1 MGISSGVGLMSGLDI
16 EGIITATMNVERSP
30 ILRLQSNQAAFQA
43 KISSYG
49 NLKGVLSGLKS
60 AITALAD
67 SDNFAAGYSASS
79 SDKDILTVEASDTA
93 SGGIYNLKINNLA
106 TSSQMV
112 SNTYLE
118 SDSDVGT
125 GTLHFKVGDGEKQSV
140 DISSEDQ
147 TLSGIATAINEA
159 NLDVTASVLK
169 VAENDYRMTLTAKDT
184 GKDIDFTFQEEG
196 FTFSTTTQATSSN
209 GEKIESQEFDSD
221 ITALGLTGTV
231 SVNGTDI
238 VMTGTETL
246 NDIQTSVDAIAG
258 ISATVNFDADSG
270 KYTLDIEN
278 DTAEGNVTLNFSDS
292 DATGGFSELIDDVA
306 TALTITA
313 EKALININNIDV
325 ERESNSIDDL
335 ITGVTI
341 DLVNEDPAETVTI
354 SVTGNYNTAQN
365 KVTDFVNAYN
375 EVISAIDAMQSY
387 NTETGQAGNLLGDS
401 TTNLLKSGLRRM
413 LSSSVDGLDASV
425 NSLSNLG
432 IEMQDSGQLK
442 FTSETFSSA
451 MDSNTSD
458 ITSFFSQETTGAEG
472 FAVKFETL
480 LAGYLDSDGILAAKE
495 DGYNSSISRM
505 DDNIES
511 IERRL
516 VTRENNLR
524 QQYINLEELMS
535 GFMSTSSY
543 MSNQLSVLSNMTS
556 SFYK

>member
-16 EGIITATMNVERSP
+16 EGIITATMNVERTP

-49 NLKGVLSGLKS
+49 NLKGVLSGLRS

-79 SDKDILTVEASDTA
+79 SDEDILTVEASDTA

-169 VAENDYRMTLTAKDT
+169 VAENDYRMTLTAKET

-313 EKALININNIDV
+313 EKALININNIDI

-432 IEMQDSGQLK
+432 IEMQDSGKLE
-442 FTSETFSSA
+442 FTSGTFSSA
-451 MDSNTSD
+451 MDSYTSD

-472 FAVKFETL
+472 FAVKFENL
-480 LAGYLDSDGILAAKE
+480 LDGYLDSDGILAAKE
-495 DGYNSSISRM
+495 DGYNSSISRI

-524 QQYINLEELMS
+524 QQYINLEELMA

-543 MSNQLSVLSNMTS
+543 MSNQLSALSNMTS

>member
-79 SDKDILTVEASDTA
+79 SDEDILTVEASDTA

-118 SDSDVGT
+118 SDSDVGA
-125 GTLHFKVGDGEKQSV
+125 GTLHFKIGDGEKQSV

-313 EKALININNIDV
+313 EKALININNIDI

-341 DLVNEDPAETVTI
+341 DLVDEDPDETVTI

-524 QQYINLEELMS
+524 QQYINLEELMA

>member
-16 EGIITATMNVERSP
+16 EGIITATMNVERTP

-67 SDNFAAGYSASS
+67 SDNFAAGYNASS

-118 SDSDVGT
+118 SDSDVGA

-140 DISSEDQ
+140 DISPDDQ

-184 GKDIDFTFQEEG
+184 GKDIEFTFQEEG
-196 FTFSTTTQATSSN
+196 FTFNTTTQATSST
-209 GEKIESQEFDSD
+209 GEKMESQEFDSD
-221 ITALGLTGTV
+221 TTDLGITGTL
-231 SVNGTDI
+231 SLNGTDI
-238 VMTGTETL
+238 DLAGKTL

-375 EVISAIDAMQSY
+375 EVISTIDSMQSY

-432 IEMQDSGQLK
+432 IEMQDSGQLE
-442 FTSETFSSA
+442 FTSGTFSTA
-451 MDSNTSD
+451 MDSYTSD

-472 FAVKFETL
+472 FAVKFENL
-480 LAGYLDSDGILAAKE
+480 LDGYLDSDGILAAKE

-505 DDNIES
+505 DDNIAS